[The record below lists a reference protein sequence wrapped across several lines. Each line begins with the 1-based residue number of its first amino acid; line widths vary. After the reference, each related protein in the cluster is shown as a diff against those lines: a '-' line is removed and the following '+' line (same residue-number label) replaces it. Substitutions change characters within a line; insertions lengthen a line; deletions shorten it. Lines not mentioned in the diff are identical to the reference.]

1 MRGASVRMTRRGG
14 LYGLTLLAIVA
25 MLWVPLNFAVRT
37 SVHEMA
43 RQSLRWILNANV
55 AAFER
60 WNQQRESDVVGAMAN
75 PKRQSIA
82 ERILASQHRHQPL
95 SPEPLESG
103 SNPAA
108 FTKLLAEDSLPDDVL
123 GWALIDVDGRVWCT
137 NLESLLAETLRI
149 PSDALDKTISR
160 QTTITR
166 PFRAPIALSKTGP
179 MSLPTPPV
187 IAAMTPITQGA
198 KTLGCFIYL
207 IDPHDEFSSLF
218 SAASANNVAESF
230 AIDRRGVMLTDSAN
244 LPVRKRSGASDGEAS
259 APSIL
264 NLKIQNPVAGDG
276 TENHGEPPRPFTL
289 LADQLTRGGMG
300 ENVDGYRNHWG
311 VDVIGAW
318 RWLPEY
324 GVGIGVE
331 MSVADAYAPLG
342 ILSMIHWALAI
353 LMAAAVA
360 SLVGLQWLGP
370 RLSQSPGHPLPVRQL
385 GQYQLGRLLG
395 EGAMGAV
402 YLGSHAMLKRNV
414 AIKVLEKEE
423 LTSTT
428 ASRFAREVR
437 LTAQLRH
444 PNTIAIFD
452 YGRSNDGTFFY
463 VMEYIDGI
471 TLQQLIDQEGRQN
484 AGRVI
489 SILIQMCGSLSEAHD
504 RGIVHR
510 DIKPANII
518 LAEVSGVGDMIKVL
532 DFGLVKEIVH
542 DSVELTQVDSIT
554 GTPMYMSPEA
564 VRDASTADERSDV
577 YAVGAVGYALLTG
590 VPLFERG
597 GAVDI
602 CLKQLNETPL
612 RPADRVGVPFAEDLQ
627 NVLMSCLQKDA
638 NQRPLSMD
646 QLADTLRACEDHG
659 RWAHV
664 DSIHWWKHYL
674 ERRQELQG
682 TESQAPSD
690 SDLSDET
697 TKHHTREFS
706 G

>member
-1 MRGASVRMTRRGG
+1 
-14 LYGLTLLAIVA
+14 
-25 MLWVPLNFAVRT
+25 
-37 SVHEMA
+37 
-43 RQSLRWILNANV
+43 
-55 AAFER
+55 
-60 WNQQRESDVVGAMAN
+60 
-75 PKRQSIA
+75 
-82 ERILASQHRHQPL
+82 
-95 SPEPLESG
+95 
-103 SNPAA
+103 
-108 FTKLLAEDSLPDDVL
+108 
-123 GWALIDVDGRVWCT
+123 
-137 NLESLLAETLRI
+137 
-149 PSDALDKTISR
+149 
-160 QTTITR
+160 
-166 PFRAPIALSKTGP
+166 
-179 MSLPTPPV
+179 
-187 IAAMTPITQGA
+187 
-198 KTLGCFIYL
+198 
-207 IDPHDEFSSLF
+207 
-218 SAASANNVAESF
+218 
-230 AIDRRGVMLTDSAN
+230 
-244 LPVRKRSGASDGEAS
+244 
-259 APSIL
+259 
-264 NLKIQNPVAGDG
+264 
-276 TENHGEPPRPFTL
+276 
-289 LADQLTRGGMG
+289 
-300 ENVDGYRNHWG
+300 
-311 VDVIGAW
+311 
-318 RWLPEY
+318 
-324 GVGIGVE
+324 
-331 MSVADAYAPLG
+331 
-342 ILSMIHWALAI
+342 
-353 LMAAAVA
+353 
-360 SLVGLQWLGP
+360 
-370 RLSQSPGHPLPVRQL
+370 
-385 GQYQLGRLLG
+385 
-395 EGAMGAV
+395 
-402 YLGSHAMLKRNV
+402 
-414 AIKVLEKEE
+414 

-664 DSIHWWKHYL
+664 DSIHWWKHHL